1 MVTTELPTIPARA
14 EQFTRLER
22 LGTRL
27 SGLRLC
33 LPTAVRAL
41 RESLE
46 QRGQLS
52 PLLVIEAGAGL
63 EVLDGFKRLAAAR
76 ELGWPELRVLRQPLP
91 EADAKAWLVALH
103 AVQRLTELEE
113 GWLVRSLHRDHALTQ
128 AAIAAELGRDKSWVC
143 RRLLLVESLEPEV
156 QARVRLGLLAP
167 RAALALHALP
177 RGNQA
182 VAAEVVACRGLTVR
196 QTELFVT
203 HLLEQVDTPARQR
216 VLDAWHSGLKGPVK
230 PAPRPSRALRSE
242 ADWMATDVT
251 TLRRVAAR
259 LQARLLGTPLK
270 AFGPAAAELLD
281 ESLQALLPV
290 LARLSHTITTTTD
303 PAQSP
308 PHQERAP

>member
-1 MVTTELPTIPARA
+1 MATLELPTIAA
-14 EQFTRLER
+14 STEQFSRLEH

-33 LPTAVRAL
+33 LPAAVRAL
-41 RESLE
+41 RQSLE
-46 QRGQLS
+46 QRGQIS
-52 PLLVIEAGAGL
+52 PLLVLGAGEVL

-76 ELGWPELRVLRQPLP
+76 ELGWPELRVLRHPLH

-103 AVQRLTELEE
+103 DVQGLTELEE
-113 GWLVRSLHRDHALTQ
+113 GWLVRSLHRDHGLPQ

-143 RRLLLVESLEPEV
+143 RRLLLVEGLEPEV

-182 VAAEVVACRGLTVR
+182 AAGEVVARRGLTVR
-196 QTELFVT
+196 QTELFVM
-203 HLLEQVDTPARQR
+203 HLLEQPDAPARQR
-216 VLDAWHSGLKGPVK
+216 VLDAWHSGIKGPVK
-230 PAPRPSRALRSE
+230 LAPRPSRALRSE

-251 TLRRVAAR
+251 TLHRVAAR
-259 LQARLLGTPLK
+259 LQARLLGTPLR
-270 AFGPAAAELLD
+270 AFGAAAAELLD

-290 LARLSHTITTTTD
+290 LERLSQTITTATD
-303 PAQSP
+303 PRSSP
-308 PHQERAP
+308 PEQAPAP

>member
-1 MVTTELPTIPARA
+1 MRPLRPASAARG
-14 EQFTRLER
+14 EQLTRLEH

-33 LPTAVRAL
+33 LPAAVRAL

-52 PLLVIEAGAGL
+52 PLLVIEAGVEL

-76 ELGWPELRVLRQPLP
+76 ELGWPELRVLVQPLP

-103 AVQRLTELEE
+103 AVQGLTELEE
-113 GWLVRSLHRDHALTQ
+113 GWLVRSLHRDHGLTQ

-143 RRLLLVESLEPEV
+143 RRLLLVESLETAV
-156 QARVRLGLLAP
+156 QASVRLGLLAP

-182 VAAEVVACRGLTVR
+182 VAAEVVARRGLTVR

-203 HLLEQVDTPARQR
+203 HLLEQADAPARQR
-216 VLDAWHSGLKGPVK
+216 VLDAWHSGLKGPAK
-230 PAPRPSRALRSE
+230 SAPRPSRALRSE

-251 TLRRVAAR
+251 TLHRVAAR
-259 LQARLLGTPLK
+259 LQARLLGTPLR
-270 AFGPAAAELLD
+270 AFSAAAAELLD

-290 LARLSHTITTTTD
+290 LARLSHTITTATD
-303 PAQSP
+303 PRPKSQR
-308 PHQERAP
+308 ERAP